1 MTTCIHIGVGELNT
15 TKKEQTSLKTMALG
29 SCIAVVMLDPV
40 QKAIGMAHVAL
51 PDSSIERVKALS
63 QPGYFADTAIP
74 ALMMQMAGLGCDPR
88 GQGFLIKLIGGANI
102 MDTAGIFNIGKRN
115 LLSCR
120 KLLWQLKLP
129 VLAEDT
135 GGEISR
141 TVEVD
146 RETGKIFISCPS
158 KGKWEL

>member
-1 MTTCIHIGVGELNT
+1 MTKCVYIGVGELKA
-15 TKKEQTSLKTMALG
+15 TKVAGATLKTMALG
-29 SCIAVVMLDPV
+29 SCIAVLMLDPV
-40 QKAIGMAHVAL
+40 HKAVGMAHVAL

-63 QPGYFADTAIP
+63 LPGYFADTAIP
-74 ALMMQMAGLGCDPR
+74 ALMMQMASLGCDAR
-88 GQGFLIKLIGGANI
+88 GQGFIVKLVGGASI
-102 MDTAGIFNIGKRN
+102 LDTNGVFNIGKRN

-141 TVEVD
+141 TVEIAQ
-146 RETGKIFISCPS
+146 ESGKIMISCPS
-158 KGKWEL
+158 KGVWEL

>member
-1 MTTCIHIGVGELNT
+1 MTKNTHIGIGELKA
-15 TKKEQTSLKTMALG
+15 TKESGCGLKTMALG
-29 SCIAVVMLDPV
+29 SCIAVVMMDPV
-40 QKAIGMAHVAL
+40 QKAIGMVHVAL
-51 PDSSIERVKALS
+51 PDSSIERVKALT

-74 ALMMQMAGLGCDPR
+74 ALMMQMAGLGSDAR
-88 GQGFLIKLIGGANI
+88 GQGFIVKLIGGAT
-102 MDTAGIFNIGKRN
+102 MLDPSGVFNIGKRN

-129 VLAEDT
+129 ILAEDT

-146 RETGKIFISCPS
+146 QSSGKITISSPV
-158 KGKWEL
+158 KGTWEL